1 MKKGGGGGKL
11 EFSIYTIASVFAE
24 FGSESELAEIY
35 CKRKINRKTLK
46 SGSMLI
52 SWIFLFLIS
61 QGMGAKLPIP
71 SVLSSADW
79 PIGEDENRK
88 NDLADSKTMK
98 EVLETYIG
106 NVMVAE
112 ILKYLSEEIDKVGN
126 ADIYKKVVQIASSIN
141 ASNKEK
147 SLMVEDSSQISTP
160 NSNYWFE
167 TSLAEGMT
175 VGSTSKNSNTSKSL
189 KGMKF
194 LHI

>member
-1 MKKGGGGGKL
+1 
-11 EFSIYTIASVFAE
+11 
-24 FGSESELAEIY
+24 
-35 CKRKINRKTLK
+35 
-46 SGSMLI
+46 MLI
-52 SWIFLFLIS
+52 SWIFVFLIS
-61 QGMGAKLPIP
+61 QGRGAKLPIP
-71 SVLSSADW
+71 SVLWNADW

-126 ADIYKKVVQIASSIN
+126 ADIYKKVVQIATSIN

-147 SLMVEDSSQISTP
+147 SLMAEDSSQISTL
-160 NSNYWFE
+160 SVNYWYE
-167 TSLAEGMT
+167 TSLADGMT
-175 VGSTSKNSNTSKSL
+175 IESTMKNGNTSKSS

-194 LHI
+194 LSNDQNLHYVTSILKKKIFRVGPGDTSWICMFKSACNIH

>member
-1 MKKGGGGGKL
+1 
-11 EFSIYTIASVFAE
+11 
-24 FGSESELAEIY
+24 
-35 CKRKINRKTLK
+35 
-46 SGSMLI
+46 MLI
-52 SWIFLFLIS
+52 SWIFVFLIS
-61 QGMGAKLPIP
+61 QGKGAKLPIP
-71 SVLSSADW
+71 SVLSNADW

-141 ASNKEK
+141 ASKK
-147 SLMVEDSSQISTP
+147 SLMAEDSPQISTRV
-160 NSNYWFE
+160 NYWFE

-175 VGSTSKNSNTSKSL
+175 IDSTMKNGNTSKSS
-189 KGMKF
+189 KGMQIF
-194 LHI
+194 YI

>member
-1 MKKGGGGGKL
+1 
-11 EFSIYTIASVFAE
+11 
-24 FGSESELAEIY
+24 
-35 CKRKINRKTLK
+35 
-46 SGSMLI
+46 MLI
-52 SWIFLFLIS
+52 SWIFVFLIS
-61 QGMGAKLPIP
+61 QGKGAKLPIP
-71 SVLSSADW
+71 SVLSNADW

-141 ASNKEK
+141 ASKKEK
-147 SLMVEDSSQISTP
+147 SLMDEDSSQISTLTV
-160 NSNYWFE
+160 NYWYE
-167 TSLAEGMT
+167 TSPVEGMIID
-175 VGSTSKNSNTSKSL
+175 STLKNGNTSKSS

-194 LHI
+194 LFNDQNRIS

>member
-1 MKKGGGGGKL
+1 M
-11 EFSIYTIASVFAE
+11 
-24 FGSESELAEIY
+24 
-35 CKRKINRKTLK
+35 
-46 SGSMLI
+46 
-52 SWIFLFLIS
+52 
-61 QGMGAKLPIP
+61 PIP
-71 SVLSSADW
+71 SVLSNADW

-126 ADIYKKVVQIASSIN
+126 ADVYKKVVQIASSIN

-147 SLMVEDSSQISTP
+147 SLMAEDSSQISTP
-160 NSNYWFE
+160 YLNYWFE

-175 VGSTSKNSNTSKSL
+175 IGSTSKNSNTSKSL

-194 LHI
+194 FAYMTKIVLHEFRFKKKFLEFGQETKIVPVQWSGALILQIVTGK